1 MNLVIDQGNTL
12 TKVAVF
18 DHASMLY
25 ETVTTMIDPNEIRSL
40 MERFSIERV
49 MICSVVQFSKQ
60 ILATFEKKGIQ
71 CFILTPETPLPISNS
86 YRSPE
91 TLGSDRIAAAVG
103 ANFLKSDTDLLVIDM
118 GTAITYDVVTA
129 NNEYRGGN
137 ISLGLTSRFR
147 ALHDYTQRLPLLKP
161 DTHFPHFIGISTDEA
176 IMAGVMYG
184 ILFEI
189 EGVITNLTKE
199 YVSLSVFLTGGDSIY
214 FESSLKTPIFAVKNL
229 VLVGLNRILNHNA
242 F

>member
-12 TKVAVF
+12 TKIAVF
-18 DHASMLY
+18 DQAVMLY
-25 ETVTTMIDPNEIRSL
+25 ETTTLTMATEEMNNL
-40 MERFSIERV
+40 MDSFPINHAIV
-49 MICSVVQFSKQ
+49 CSVSQFSKQ
-60 ILATFEKKGIQ
+60 ILALFEQKGIPYLV
-71 CFILTPETPLPISNS
+71 LTSKTALPIVNH
-86 YRSPE
+86 YHSPE

-103 ANFLKSDTDLLVIDM
+103 ANFLKPGVDLLVIDM

-129 NNEYRGGN
+129 NNAYRGGN
-137 ISLGLTSRFR
+137 ISPGSMSRFR
-147 ALHDYTQRLPLLKP
+147 ALHDYTHKLPLLKP
-161 DTHFPHFIGISTDEA
+161 EAHFPHLVGTSTEEA

-189 EGVITNLTKE
+189 EGVITNLKQE
-199 YVSLSVFLTGGDSIY
+199 YASLSVFLTGGDSIY

>member
-12 TKVAVF
+12 IKVAVF
-18 DHASMLY
+18 DQASMLY
-25 ETVTTMIDPNEIRSL
+25 ETVTAMIDPEEIMSL
-40 MERFSIERV
+40 TERFSIERV
-49 MICSVVQFSKQ
+49 IVCSVAQFSKQ
-60 ILATFEKKGIQ
+60 ILSLFERKGIH
-71 CFILTPETPLPISNS
+71 CLRLTPETALPISNR

-103 ANFLKSDTDLLVIDM
+103 ANFFRPDANLLIIDM

-147 ALHDYTQRLPLLKP
+147 ALHDYTHRLPLLKP
-161 DTHFPHFIGISTDEA
+161 DTHFPHLIGTSTDEA

-189 EGVITNLTKE
+189 EGVITNLMKE
-199 YVSLSVFLTGGDSIY
+199 YASLSVFLTGGDSIY

>member
-18 DHASMLY
+18 DQASMLY
-25 ETVTTMIDPNEIRSL
+25 ETVTTIIDPKEIRSL
-40 MERFSIERV
+40 TERFFIERV
-49 MICSVVQFSKQ
+49 MICSVAQFSKQ
-60 ILATFEKKGIQ
+60 ILALFEKKRIQ
-71 CFILTPETPLPISNS
+71 CFILTPATALPISNR

-103 ANFLKSDTDLLVIDM
+103 ANFLKPETDLLVIDM

-147 ALHDYTQRLPLLKP
+147 ALHDYTHRLPLLKP
-161 DTHFPHFIGISTDEA
+161 DTHFPHFIGTSTDEA

-189 EGVITNLTKE
+189 EGVITNLTNE
-199 YVSLSVFLTGGDSIY
+199 YTSLSVFLTGGDSIY

>member
-18 DHASMLY
+18 DQDVVLY
-25 ETVTTMIDPNEIRSL
+25 ETATAMIGTEEIRSL
-40 MERFSIERV
+40 IEQFSIERAI
-49 MICSVVQFSKQ
+49 ICSVAQFSKQ
-60 ILATFEKKGIQ
+60 ILALFEKKGIQ
-71 CFILTPETPLPISNS
+71 YFILTPATALPISNR
-86 YRSPE
+86 YQSPE
-91 TLGSDRIAAAVG
+91 TLGGDRIAAAVG
-103 ANFLKSDTDLLVIDM
+103 ANFLKPNANLLIIDM
-118 GTAITYDVVTA
+118 GTAITYDVVTS

-137 ISLGLTSRFR
+137 ISPGLTSRFR
-147 ALHDYTQRLPLLKP
+147 ALHDYTHKLPLLNP
-161 DTHFPHFIGISTDEA
+161 DTHFPDFVGTSTTEA
-176 IMAGVMYG
+176 ILSGVMYG

-189 EGVITNLTKE
+189 EGVIANLTRE
-199 YVSLSVFLTGGDSIY
+199 CVSLSVFLTGGDSIY